1 MTFEQVEKMKKLV
14 DELDN
19 LKKLEMCFNHEF
31 GFTIQIKEPD
41 EEILRIRGAYIPTY
55 LVKEISKDFLFKQI
69 SKRIKE
75 IENEIE
81 QM

>member
-1 MTFEQVEKMKKLV
+1 MTLEQVEKMKRLV

-19 LKKLEMCFNHEF
+19 LKKLEICFHHKF
-31 GFTIQIKEPD
+31 GFTIQIDEPD
-41 EEILRIRGAYIPTY
+41 KEVLRIRGAYIPTY
-55 LVKEISKDFLFKQI
+55 LVMKFSQDFLFKQI
-69 SKRIKE
+69 SERIKE